1 MVPDQTH
8 TTLTA
13 GYGTF
18 SSQGTID
25 ASDYATAS
33 RTPDG
38 RLAIAYAP
46 TIRPLTIDMTRLSG
60 PVTARWFDPANGAYI
75 AIVGSPFSN
84 TGSRSFTPPG
94 NNHDGDEDWVLVLEA
109 NN

>member
-1 MVPDQTH
+1 MPVSYTHLDVYKRQVPDQTH

-60 PVTARWFDPANGAYI
+60 PVTARWFDPANGCLLY
-75 AIVGSPFSN
+75 
-84 TGSRSFTPPG
+84 TSRC
-94 NNHDGDEDWVLVLEA
+94 V
-109 NN
+109 